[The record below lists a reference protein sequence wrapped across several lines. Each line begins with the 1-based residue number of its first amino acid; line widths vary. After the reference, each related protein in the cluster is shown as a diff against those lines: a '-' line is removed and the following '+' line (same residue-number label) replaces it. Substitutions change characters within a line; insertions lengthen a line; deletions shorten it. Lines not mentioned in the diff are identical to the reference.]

1 MSENYNNS
9 NRIRS
14 KSYFRKL
21 LIVLM
26 FVQIL
31 DAYAT
36 IFPGSIPSFIAA
48 EFLGSF
54 SPEQQNSIMAFAG
67 SIVSIGMYFLF
78 FTQYLSDKLGR
89 KKTLAITVFGMGFA
103 SLGMFLSVNYIMYQ
117 SFVFIL
123 YFFFSSD
130 IWVIIINEES
140 ESKKRAYYSN
150 IIPLVGLAGPVM
162 MVISRFIFATGGN
175 AFWRGIAI
183 IPITLGFIITL
194 VVMLTLK
201 ETSKYEDMKSSGE
214 FSSRTFF
221 EDLKSIFH
229 TDEKKSYII
238 MLIISFLFGFSNLF
252 ITLFEKYIYDV
263 GTINQTLVTYLFLLT
278 IFTVMAAYL
287 INGLLADRIGRK
299 PLLYLWSCLL
309 PISVLIWVIGAL
321 QPNAVL
327 YVFIGYPLSH
337 VSYWGLWGIIRLTT
351 LELVP
356 TDRRGTGVGFR
367 ALINSIGAT
376 IGLLLSSFIILI
388 VGLGTTFIIFVLFNV
403 IMIPL
408 SAFLVK
414 ETKGVDLKDIK

>member
-1 MSENYNNS
+1 MSENNS
-9 NRIRS
+9 IRS

-26 FVQIL
+26 FVQVL
-31 DAYAT
+31 DAYTT

-48 EFLGSF
+48 EFLGTF
-54 SPEQQNSIMAFAG
+54 STDHQNSIMAFAG
-67 SIVSIGMYFLF
+67 GVVSIGMYFLF

-89 KKTLAITVFGMGFA
+89 KKMLAVTAFGMAFA
-103 SLGMFLSVNYIMYQ
+103 SLGMFLSINYVMYQ

-150 IIPLVGLAGPVM
+150 IIPLVGLAGPVL

-175 AFWRGIAI
+175 TFWRGIAI
-183 IPITLGFIITL
+183 IPMILGFTL
-194 VVMLTLK
+194 TLIVMLTLK
-201 ETSKYEDMKSSGE
+201 ETSKYEQMKSTGE

-221 EDLKSIFH
+221 EDLKSIFQ
-229 TDEKKSYII
+229 TEERKSYIY
-238 MLIISFLFGFSNLF
+238 MLVISFLFGFSNLF
-252 ITLFEKYIYDV
+252 IGLFEKYVSDV
-263 GTINQTLVTYLFLLT
+263 GAINQTLITYLFLLT

-299 PLLYLWSCLL
+299 PLLYLWSGLL
-309 PISVLIWVIGAL
+309 PISVIFWVIGAL
-321 QPNAVL
+321 QPNATL
-327 YVFIGYPLSH
+327 YVFIGYPISH
-337 VSYWGLWGIIRLTT
+337 VSFWGLWGIIRLTT
-351 LELVP
+351 LELIP

-367 ALINSIGAT
+367 GLINAIGGT
-376 IGLLLSSFIILI
+376 IGLLSSSFIILL
-388 VGLGTTFIIFVLFNV
+388 VGLGTTFIIFALFNLL
-403 IMIPL
+403 MIPV
-408 SAFLVK
+408 SIFLVR

>member
-1 MSENYNNS
+1 MSENNNYL
-9 NRIRS
+9 RS

-26 FVQIL
+26 FVQVL
-31 DAYAT
+31 DAYCT
-36 IFPGSIPSFIAA
+36 IYPGSIPSFIAT

-54 SPEQQNSIMAFAG
+54 SPEQQNSIMAFVG
-67 SIVSIGMYFLF
+67 GIVSIGMYFLF
-78 FTQYLSDKLGR
+78 FIQYLSDKFGR
-89 KKTLAITVFGMGFA
+89 KKMLAITTFGMAFA

-162 MVISRFIFATGGN
+162 MIISRFIFATGGN
-175 AFWRGIAI
+175 TFWRGIAI
-183 IPITLGFIITL
+183 IPMVLGFLLTIVI
-194 VVMLTLK
+194 MLTLK
-201 ETSKYEDMKSSGE
+201 ESSKFEVIKSTDQ
-214 FSSRTFF
+214 FSSRNFF
-221 EDLKSIFH
+221 GDLKSIFQ
-229 TDEKKSYII
+229 TEEKTSYIY

-252 ITLFEKYIYDV
+252 ITLFEKYIADV
-263 GTINQTLVTYLFLLT
+263 GTINQTLVTYIFLLT

-299 PLLYLWSCLL
+299 PLLYFWSCLL
-309 PISVLIWVIGAL
+309 PISVLVWVIGAL

-351 LELVP
+351 LELIP
-356 TDRRGTGVGFR
+356 TDRRGTGIGFR
-367 ALINSIGAT
+367 GLINSIGAT
-376 IGLLLSSFIILI
+376 IGLLLSSFIILL
-388 VGLGTTFIIFVLFNV
+388 VGLGTTFIIFVLFNLL
-403 IMIPL
+403 MIPF
-408 SAFLVK
+408 SAFLVR